1 MTPLSEFDA
10 IFIWGFG
17 KEGRAALDHV
27 RERAPDAAQYVI
39 DSHEPEDLPEGVE
52 YVGQDDLARA
62 ITLAGQ
68 SLIVK
73 SPGVSLYDARLAEA
87 MDLGAELTS
96 QTNLWFASKPEHQ
109 TVIGVTGT
117 KGKSTTASL
126 LHHMLKSLGVNVVLA
141 GNIGEPVINTPDDA
155 EIVVVEL
162 SSYQIADL
170 VHAPDWFVFLN
181 LLNDHAPWHRGV
193 EQYRRDKARLAML
206 DPNARGV
213 MSAKDARL
221 TSLFVHRPNT
231 LWYDQSE
238 GFHAPDGVIH
248 YGAEAWG
255 RIPALPGAHNAANAC
270 AALAVIEGLGL
281 DAYDAFGSLASFK
294 GLPHRLET
302 VHTLNG
308 VDFIDDTLCT
318 TPQSCLL
325 ALEAFPDRPVSLI
338 LGGEDR
344 EQDYAPLAEG
354 LKNETRIKAI
364 ITIPE
369 NGPSIADALKSGPH
383 ANITAYEPDFE
394 LAVKRAYEALPEGG
408 IVMMS
413 PAAPRGAA
421 FTYFGARGDAFAQ
434 AAKKLG

>member
-17 KEGRAALDHV
+17 KEGRAALNHV
-27 RERAPDAAQYVI
+27 RARSDASLYII
-39 DSHEPEDLPEGVE
+39 DAKEPSDLPGGVE
-52 YVGQDDLARA
+52 YVAQDDLAQV
-62 ITLAGQ
+62 IEKAGQ

-96 QTNLWFASKPEHQ
+96 QTNLWFASKPADQ
-109 TVIGVTGT
+109 TVIGITGT
-117 KGKSTTASL
+117 KGKSTTSSL
-126 LHHMLKSLGVNVVLA
+126 LHHMLKALDVNAVLA
-141 GNIGEPVINTPDDA
+141 GNIGEPVIDTPEDA
-155 EIVVVEL
+155 EIVVLEL

-170 VHAPDWFVFLN
+170 THAPDWFIFLN

-213 MSAKDARL
+213 MSAADARL
-221 TSLFVHRPNT
+221 NALFVHRPNT
-231 LWYDQSE
+231 IWVDQSD

-248 YGAEAWG
+248 SGADSWG

-281 DAYDAFGSLASFK
+281 SAYEAFESLASFK

-325 ALEAFPDRPVSLI
+325 ALAAFPDRPISLI

-354 LKNETRIKAI
+354 LKNETRIRAI
-364 ITIPE
+364 VTLPE
-369 NGPSIADALKSGPH
+369 NGSAIIDALKSGPH
-383 ANITAYEPDFE
+383 ADIITYEPDFE
-394 LAVKRAYEALPEGG
+394 RAVKRAYEALPDGG
-408 IVMMS
+408 VVMMS
-413 PAAPRGAA
+413 PAAPRGSA
-421 FTYFGARGDAFAQ
+421 FTYFGARGDAFTQ
-434 AAKKLG
+434 AAKNLA

>member
-10 IFIWGFG
+10 VFIWGFG
-17 KEGRAALDHV
+17 KEGRAALNHV
-27 RERAPDAAQYVI
+27 RTRSEAALYVI
-39 DSHEPEDLPEGVE
+39 DAKEPSDLPDGVE
-52 YVGQDDLARA
+52 YVAQDDLAQV
-62 ITLAGQ
+62 IEKAGQ

-96 QTNLWFASKPEHQ
+96 QTNLWFASKPAHQ

-117 KGKSTTASL
+117 KGKSTTSSL
-126 LHHMLKSLGVNVVLA
+126 LHHMLKALDVNAVLA
-141 GNIGEPVINTPDDA
+141 GNIGEPVIDTSEDA
-155 EIVVVEL
+155 EIVVLEL

-170 VHAPDWFVFLN
+170 VHAPDWFIFLN

-213 MSAKDARL
+213 MSAGDSRL
-221 TSLFVHRPNT
+221 NALFVHRPNT
-231 LWYDQSE
+231 VWYDQSE

-248 YGAEAWG
+248 HGAEAWG

-281 DAYDAFGSLASFK
+281 SAYEAFESLSSFK
-294 GLPHRLET
+294 GLAHRLET
-302 VHTLNG
+302 VHTLYG

-325 ALEAFPDRPVSLI
+325 ALAAFPDRPISLI

-354 LKNETRIKAI
+354 LRDETRIKAI
-364 ITIPE
+364 VTIPE
-369 NGPSIADALKSGPH
+369 NGPAIIDALKSGPH
-383 ANITAYEPDFE
+383 ADITTYEPDFE

-421 FTYFGARGDAFAQ
+421 FTYFGARGDAFTQ

>member
-10 IFIWGFG
+10 VCIWGFG
-17 KEGRAALDHV
+17 KEGRAALNHV
-27 RERAPDAAQYVI
+27 RTRSEAALYVI
-39 DSHEPEDLPEGVE
+39 DAKEPSDLPEGVE
-52 YVGQDDLARA
+52 YAAQDDLTQV
-62 ITLAGQ
+62 IEKAGQ

-96 QTNLWFASKPEHQ
+96 QTNLWFASKPAHQ

-117 KGKSTTASL
+117 KGKSTTSSL
-126 LHHMLKSLGVNVVLA
+126 LHHMLKALDVNAVLA
-141 GNIGEPVINTPDDA
+141 GNIGEPVIDTSEDA
-155 EIVVVEL
+155 EIVVLEL

-170 VHAPDWFVFLN
+170 VHAPDWFIFLN

-213 MSAKDARL
+213 MSARDSRL
-221 TSLFVHRPNT
+221 NALFVHRPNT
-231 LWYDQSE
+231 VWYDQTE
-238 GFHAPDGVIH
+238 GFHAPEGVIH
-248 YGAEAWG
+248 HGAEEWG

-281 DAYDAFGSLASFK
+281 SAYEAFESLSSFK
-294 GLPHRLET
+294 GLAHRLET

-325 ALEAFPDRPVSLI
+325 ALAAFPDRPISLI

-354 LKNETRIKAI
+354 LRDETRIKAI
-364 ITIPE
+364 VTIPE
-369 NGPSIADALKSGPH
+369 NGPAIIEALKSGPH
-383 ANITAYEPDFE
+383 ADITTYEPDFE
-394 LAVKRAYEALPEGG
+394 LAVKRAYEALPDGG

-421 FTYFGARGDAFAQ
+421 FTYFGARGDAFTQ
-434 AAKKLG
+434 AAKKLR

>member
-10 IFIWGFG
+10 VFIWGFG
-17 KEGRAALDHV
+17 KEGRAALNHV
-27 RERAPDAAQYVI
+27 RTRSEAALYVI
-39 DSHEPEDLPEGVE
+39 DAKEPSDLPDGVE
-52 YVGQDDLARA
+52 YVAQDDLAQV
-62 ITLAGQ
+62 IEKAGQ

-96 QTNLWFASKPEHQ
+96 QTNLWFASKPAHQ

-117 KGKSTTASL
+117 KGKSTTSSL
-126 LHHMLKSLGVNVVLA
+126 LHHMLKALDVNAVLA
-141 GNIGEPVINTPDDA
+141 GNIGEPVIDTPEDA
-155 EIVVVEL
+155 EIVVLEL

-170 VHAPDWFVFLN
+170 VHAPDWFIFLN

-213 MSAKDARL
+213 MSARDSRL
-221 TSLFVHRPNT
+221 NALFVHRPNT
-231 LWYDQSE
+231 VWYDQSE

-248 YGAEAWG
+248 HGAEAWG

-281 DAYDAFGSLASFK
+281 SAYEAFESLSSFK
-294 GLPHRLET
+294 GLAHRLET

-325 ALEAFPDRPVSLI
+325 ALAAFPDRPISLI

-354 LKNETRIKAI
+354 LRDETRIKAI
-364 ITIPE
+364 VTIPE
-369 NGPSIADALKSGPH
+369 NGPAIIEALKSGPH
-383 ANITAYEPDFE
+383 ADITTYEPDFE
-394 LAVKRAYEALPEGG
+394 LAVKRAYEALPDGG

-421 FTYFGARGDAFAQ
+421 FTYFGARGDAFTQ

>member
-1 MTPLSEFDA
+1 MTPLSEFDSL
-10 IFIWGFG
+10 FIWGFG
-17 KEGRAALDHV
+17 KEGSAALNHV
-27 RERAPDAAQYVI
+27 RSRSDAALYVI
-39 DSHEPEDLPEGVE
+39 DAKEPSDLPDGVE
-52 YVGQDDLARA
+52 YVAQDDLAQV
-62 ITLAGQ
+62 IEKAGQ
-68 SLIVK
+68 SLIIK

-96 QTNLWFASKPEHQ
+96 QTNLWFASKPAHQ

-117 KGKSTTASL
+117 KGKSTTSSL
-126 LHHMLKSLGVNVVLA
+126 LHHMLKSLDVNAVLA
-141 GNIGEPVINTPDDA
+141 GNIGEPVIDTPEDA
-155 EIVVVEL
+155 EIVVLEL

-170 VHAPDWFVFLN
+170 VHAPDWFIFLN

-193 EQYRRDKARLAML
+193 EQYRRDKARLAQL

-213 MSAKDARL
+213 MSAKDSRL
-221 TSLFVHRPNT
+221 SSLFVHRPNT
-231 LWYDQSE
+231 VWYDQAE
-238 GFHAPDGVIH
+238 GFHAPDGVVH
-248 YGAEAWG
+248 YGAEDWG

-281 DAYDAFGSLASFK
+281 SAYEAFESLASFK

-302 VHTLNG
+302 VHSLNG

-325 ALEAFPDRPVSLI
+325 ALAAFPDRPVSLI

-354 LKNETRIKAI
+354 LQNETRIKAI
-364 ITIPE
+364 VTIPE
-369 NGPSIADALKSGPH
+369 NGPAIIDALKSGPH
-383 ANITAYEPDFE
+383 ADITTYEPDFE
-394 LAVKRAYEALPEGG
+394 LAVKRAYDALPEGG
-408 IVMMS
+408 VVMMS

-421 FTYFGARGDAFAQ
+421 FTYFGARGDAFTQ

>member
-10 IFIWGFG
+10 VFIWGFG
-17 KEGRAALDHV
+17 KEGRAALNHV
-27 RERAPDAAQYVI
+27 RTRSEAALYVI
-39 DSHEPEDLPEGVE
+39 DAKEPSDLPDGVE
-52 YVGQDDLARA
+52 YVAQDDLAQV
-62 ITLAGQ
+62 IEKAGQ

-96 QTNLWFASKPEHQ
+96 QTNLWFASKPAHQ

-117 KGKSTTASL
+117 KGKSTTSSL
-126 LHHMLKSLGVNVVLA
+126 LHHMLKALDVNAVLA
-141 GNIGEPVINTPDDA
+141 GNIGEPVIDTSEDA
-155 EIVVVEL
+155 EIVVLEL

-170 VHAPDWFVFLN
+170 VHAPDWFIFLN

-213 MSAKDARL
+213 MSARDSRL
-221 TSLFVHRPNT
+221 NALFVHRPNT
-231 LWYDQSE
+231 VWYDQSE

-248 YGAEAWG
+248 HGAEAWG

-281 DAYDAFGSLASFK
+281 SAYEAFESLSSFK
-294 GLPHRLET
+294 GLAHRLET

-325 ALEAFPDRPVSLI
+325 ALAAFPDRPISLI

-354 LKNETRIKAI
+354 LRDETRIKAI
-364 ITIPE
+364 VTIPE
-369 NGPSIADALKSGPH
+369 NGPAIIEALKSGPH
-383 ANITAYEPDFE
+383 ADITTYEPDFE
-394 LAVKRAYEALPEGG
+394 LAVKRAYEALPDGG

-421 FTYFGARGDAFAQ
+421 FTYFGARGDAFTQ

>member
-1 MTPLSEFDA
+1 MTPLPEFDS

-17 KEGRAALDHV
+17 KEGRAALNHV
-27 RERAPDAAQYVI
+27 RSRTDAALYVI
-39 DSHEPEDLPEGVE
+39 DAKEPSDLPDGVD
-52 YVGQDDLARA
+52 YVAQDALTGV
-62 ITLAGQ
+62 IEKAGQ

-96 QTNLWFASKPEHQ
+96 QTNLWFASKPAHQ
-109 TVIGVTGT
+109 TVIGITGT
-117 KGKSTTASL
+117 KGKSTTSSL
-126 LHHMLKSLGVNVVLA
+126 LHHMLKSLDVNAVLA
-141 GNIGEPVINTPDDA
+141 GNIGEPVIETPEEA
-155 EIVVVEL
+155 EIVVLEL

-170 VHAPDWFVFLN
+170 THAPDWFIFLN

-213 MSAKDARL
+213 ISATDARL

-231 LWYDQSE
+231 VWYDHAE
-238 GFHAPDGVIH
+238 GFHAPDGLIH
-248 YGAEAWG
+248 DGADAWG

-270 AALAVIEGLGL
+270 AALAVIKGLGL
-281 DAYDAFGSLASFK
+281 SAYEAFESLASFK

-302 VHTLNG
+302 VHALNG

-325 ALEAFPDRPVSLI
+325 ALAAFPDRPISLI

-354 LKNETRIKAI
+354 LKNETRIQAI
-364 ITIPE
+364 VTIPE
-369 NGPSIADALKSGPH
+369 NGPAIVDALKSGPH
-383 ANITAYEPDFE
+383 ADITTYEPDFE
-394 LAVKRAYEALPEGG
+394 LAVKRAYDALPEGG

-421 FTYFGARGDAFAQ
+421 FTYFGARGDAFTQ

>member
-1 MTPLSEFDA
+1 
-10 IFIWGFG
+10 
-17 KEGRAALDHV
+17 
-27 RERAPDAAQYVI
+27 
-39 DSHEPEDLPEGVE
+39 
-52 YVGQDDLARA
+52 
-62 ITLAGQ
+62 
-68 SLIVK
+68 
-73 SPGVSLYDARLAEA
+73 
-87 MDLGAELTS
+87 
-96 QTNLWFASKPEHQ
+96 
-109 TVIGVTGT
+109 
-117 KGKSTTASL
+117 
-126 LHHMLKSLGVNVVLA
+126 
-141 GNIGEPVINTPDDA
+141 
-155 EIVVVEL
+155 EL

-170 VHAPDWFVFLN
+170 VHAPDWFIFLN

-213 MSAKDARL
+213 MSARDSRL
-221 TSLFVHRPNT
+221 NALFVHRPNT
-231 LWYDQSE
+231 VWYDQSE

-248 YGAEAWG
+248 HGAEAWG

-281 DAYDAFGSLASFK
+281 SAYEAFESLSSFK
-294 GLPHRLET
+294 GLAHRLET
-302 VHTLNG
+302 VHTLYG

-325 ALEAFPDRPVSLI
+325 ALAAFPDRPISLI

-354 LKNETRIKAI
+354 LRDETRIKAI
-364 ITIPE
+364 VTIPE
-369 NGPSIADALKSGPH
+369 NGPAIIDALKSGPH
-383 ANITAYEPDFE
+383 ADITTYEPDFE

-421 FTYFGARGDAFAQ
+421 FTYFGARGDAFTQ

>member
-10 IFIWGFG
+10 VFIWGFG
-17 KEGRAALDHV
+17 KEGRAALNHV
-27 RERAPDAAQYVI
+27 RTRSEAALYVI
-39 DSHEPEDLPEGVE
+39 DAKEPSDLPDGVE
-52 YVGQDDLARA
+52 YVAQDDLAQV
-62 ITLAGQ
+62 IEKAGQ

-96 QTNLWFASKPEHQ
+96 QTNLWFASKPAHQ

-117 KGKSTTASL
+117 KGKSATSSL
-126 LHHMLKSLGVNVVLA
+126 LHHMLKALDVNAVLA
-141 GNIGEPVINTPDDA
+141 GNIGEPVIDTSEDA
-155 EIVVVEL
+155 EIVVLEL

-170 VHAPDWFVFLN
+170 VHAPDWFIFLN

-213 MSAKDARL
+213 MSARDSRL
-221 TSLFVHRPNT
+221 NALFVHRPNT
-231 LWYDQSE
+231 VWYDQSE

-248 YGAEAWG
+248 HGAEAWG

-281 DAYDAFGSLASFK
+281 SAYEAFESLSSFK
-294 GLPHRLET
+294 GLAHRLET
-302 VHTLNG
+302 VHTLYG

-325 ALEAFPDRPVSLI
+325 ALAAFPDRPISLI

-354 LKNETRIKAI
+354 LRDETRIKAI
-364 ITIPE
+364 VTIPE
-369 NGPSIADALKSGPH
+369 NGPAIIDALKSGPH
-383 ANITAYEPDFE
+383 ADITTYEPDFE

-421 FTYFGARGDAFAQ
+421 FTYFGARGDAFTQ

>member
-10 IFIWGFG
+10 VFIWGFG
-17 KEGRAALDHV
+17 KEGRAALNHV
-27 RERAPDAAQYVI
+27 RTRSEAALYVI
-39 DSHEPEDLPEGVE
+39 DAKEPSDLPDGVE
-52 YVGQDDLARA
+52 YVAQDDLAQV
-62 ITLAGQ
+62 IEKAGQ

-73 SPGVSLYDARLAEA
+73 SPGVSLYDARQAEA

-96 QTNLWFASKPEHQ
+96 QTNLWFASKPAHQ

-117 KGKSTTASL
+117 KGKSTTSSL
-126 LHHMLKSLGVNVVLA
+126 LHHMLKALDVNAVLA
-141 GNIGEPVINTPDDA
+141 GNIGEPVIDTSEDA
-155 EIVVVEL
+155 EIVVLEL

-170 VHAPDWFVFLN
+170 VHAPDWFIFLN

-213 MSAKDARL
+213 MSARDSRL
-221 TSLFVHRPNT
+221 NALFVHRPNT
-231 LWYDQSE
+231 VWYDQSE

-248 YGAEAWG
+248 HGAEAWG

-281 DAYDAFGSLASFK
+281 SAYEAFESLSSFK
-294 GLPHRLET
+294 GLAHRLET

-325 ALEAFPDRPVSLI
+325 ALAAFPDRPISLI

-354 LKNETRIKAI
+354 LRDETRIKAI
-364 ITIPE
+364 VTIPE
-369 NGPSIADALKSGPH
+369 NGPAIIEALKSGPH
-383 ANITAYEPDFE
+383 ADITTYEPDFE
-394 LAVKRAYEALPEGG
+394 LAVKRAYEALPDGG

-421 FTYFGARGDAFAQ
+421 FTYFGARGDAFTQ

>member
-10 IFIWGFG
+10 VFIWGFG
-17 KEGRAALDHV
+17 KEGRAALNHV
-27 RERAPDAAQYVI
+27 RTRSEAALYVI
-39 DSHEPEDLPEGVE
+39 DAKEPSDLPDGVE
-52 YVGQDDLARA
+52 YVAQDDLAQV
-62 ITLAGQ
+62 IEKAGQ

-96 QTNLWFASKPEHQ
+96 QTNLWFASKPAHQ

-117 KGKSTTASL
+117 KGKSTTSSL
-126 LHHMLKSLGVNVVLA
+126 LHHMLKALDVNAVLA
-141 GNIGEPVINTPDDA
+141 GNIGEPVIDTSEDA
-155 EIVVVEL
+155 EIVVLEL

-170 VHAPDWFVFLN
+170 VHAPDWFIFLN

-213 MSAKDARL
+213 MSARDSRL
-221 TSLFVHRPNT
+221 NALFVHRPNT
-231 LWYDQSE
+231 VWYDQSE

-248 YGAEAWG
+248 HGAEEWG

-281 DAYDAFGSLASFK
+281 SAYEAFESLSSFK
-294 GLPHRLET
+294 GLAHRLET

-325 ALEAFPDRPVSLI
+325 ALAAFPDRPISLI

-354 LKNETRIKAI
+354 LRDETRIKAI
-364 ITIPE
+364 VTIPE
-369 NGPSIADALKSGPH
+369 NGPAIIEALKSGPH
-383 ANITAYEPDFE
+383 ADITTYEPDFE
-394 LAVKRAYEALPEGG
+394 LAVKRAYEALPDGG

-421 FTYFGARGDAFAQ
+421 FTYFGARGDAFTQ

>member
-17 KEGRAALDHV
+17 KEGRAALNHV
-27 RERAPDAAQYVI
+27 RSRSDAALHVI
-39 DSHEPEDLPEGVE
+39 DAKKPSDLPDGVE
-52 YVGQDDLARA
+52 YVAQDDLAQV
-62 ITLAGQ
+62 ITKAGQ

-96 QTNLWFASKPEHQ
+96 QTNLWFASKPAHQ
-109 TVIGVTGT
+109 TVIGITGT
-117 KGKSTTASL
+117 KGKSTTSSL
-126 LHHMLKSLGVNVVLA
+126 LHHMLKALDVNAVLA
-141 GNIGEPVINTPDDA
+141 GNIGEPVIDTPEDA
-155 EIVVVEL
+155 EIVVLEL

-170 VHAPDWFVFLN
+170 THAPDWFIFLN

-213 MSAKDARL
+213 MSAADARL
-221 TSLFVHRPNT
+221 HSLFAHRPNT
-231 LWYDQSE
+231 VWVDQAD
-238 GFHAPDGVIH
+238 GFHAPEGVIH
-248 YGAEAWG
+248 SGAESWG

-281 DAYDAFGSLASFK
+281 SAYEAFESLASFK

-325 ALEAFPDRPVSLI
+325 ALAAFPDRPVSLI

-354 LKNETRIKAI
+354 LKNETRIRAI
-364 ITIPE
+364 VTLPE
-369 NGPSIADALKSGPH
+369 NGSAIIDALKSGPH
-383 ANITAYEPDFE
+383 ADITTYEPDFE
-394 LAVKRAYEALPEGG
+394 RAVKRAYEALPDGG
-408 IVMMS
+408 VVMMS
-413 PAAPRGAA
+413 PAAPRGSA
-421 FTYFGARGDAFAQ
+421 FTYFGARGDAFTQ

>member
-10 IFIWGFG
+10 VFIWGFG
-17 KEGRAALDHV
+17 KEGRAALNHV
-27 RERAPDAAQYVI
+27 RTRSEAALYVI
-39 DSHEPEDLPEGVE
+39 DAKEPSDLPDGVE
-52 YVGQDDLARA
+52 YVAQDDLAQV
-62 ITLAGQ
+62 IEKAGQ

-96 QTNLWFASKPEHQ
+96 QTNLWFASKPAHQ

-117 KGKSTTASL
+117 KGKSTTSSL
-126 LHHMLKSLGVNVVLA
+126 LHHMLKALDVNAVLA
-141 GNIGEPVINTPDDA
+141 GNIGEPVIDTSEDA
-155 EIVVVEL
+155 EIVVLEL

-170 VHAPDWFVFLN
+170 VHAPDWFIFLN

-213 MSAKDARL
+213 MSARDSRL
-221 TSLFVHRPNT
+221 NALFVHRPNT
-231 LWYDQSE
+231 VWYDQSE

-248 YGAEAWG
+248 HGAEAWG

-281 DAYDAFGSLASFK
+281 SAHEAFESLSSFK
-294 GLPHRLET
+294 GLAHRLET

-325 ALEAFPDRPVSLI
+325 ALAAFPDRPISLI

-344 EQDYAPLAEG
+344 EQDYTPLAEG
-354 LKNETRIKAI
+354 LRDETRIKAI
-364 ITIPE
+364 VTIPE
-369 NGPSIADALKSGPH
+369 NGPAIIEALKSGPH
-383 ANITAYEPDFE
+383 ADITTYEPDFE

-421 FTYFGARGDAFAQ
+421 FTYFGARGDAFTQ

>member
-17 KEGRAALDHV
+17 KEGRAALNHV
-27 RERAPDAAQYVI
+27 RSRSDAALHVI
-39 DSHEPEDLPEGVE
+39 DAKEPSDLPDGVE
-52 YVGQDDLARA
+52 YVAQDDLAQV
-62 ITLAGQ
+62 ITKAGQ

-96 QTNLWFASKPEHQ
+96 QTNLWFAAKPPHQ
-109 TVIGVTGT
+109 TVIGITGT
-117 KGKSTTASL
+117 KGKSTTSSL
-126 LHHMLKSLGVNVVLA
+126 LYHMLKAVDVNAVLA
-141 GNIGEPVINTPDDA
+141 GNIGEPVIDTPEDA
-155 EIVVVEL
+155 EIVVLEL

-170 VHAPDWFVFLN
+170 THAPDWFIFLN

-193 EQYRRDKARLAML
+193 EQYRRDKARLATL

-213 MSAKDARL
+213 MSAADARL
-221 TSLFVHRPNT
+221 HSLFAPRPNT
-231 LWYDQSE
+231 VWVDQAD

-248 YGAEAWG
+248 SGAESWG
-255 RIPALPGAHNAANAC
+255 RISALPGAHNAANAC

-281 DAYDAFGSLASFK
+281 SAYEAFESLASFK

-325 ALEAFPDRPVSLI
+325 ALAAFPDRPMSLI

-354 LKNETRIKAI
+354 LKNETRIRAI
-364 ITIPE
+364 VTLPE
-369 NGPSIADALKSGPH
+369 NGSAIIDALKSGPH
-383 ANITAYEPDFE
+383 ADITTYEPDFE
-394 LAVKRAYEALPEGG
+394 RAVKRAYEALPEGG
-408 IVMMS
+408 VVMMS
-413 PAAPRGAA
+413 PAAPRGSA
-421 FTYFGARGDAFAQ
+421 FTYFGARGDAFTQ